1 MFLIFEFTDSKLLI
15 FLVTLLRPM
24 IQKLFKIFRKK
35 NPMDFLVDYVNDNLE
50 DIYMSKIENEKD
62 RELRDYCIRS
72 LAEKKYKKEM
82 DQFYRSC
89 MRVLI

>member
-1 MFLIFEFTDSKLLI
+1 
-15 FLVTLLRPM
+15 M
-24 IQKLFKIFRKK
+24 IEKLFKKFRKK
-35 NPMDFLVDYVNDNLE
+35 DPKDFLVDYVNDNLE

-89 MRVLI
+89 MRILR

>member
-1 MFLIFEFTDSKLLI
+1 
-15 FLVTLLRPM
+15 M

-35 NPMDFLVDYVNDNLE
+35 DPMDFLIDYMNDNLE

>member
-1 MFLIFEFTDSKLLI
+1 
-15 FLVTLLRPM
+15 M

-35 NPMDFLVDYVNDNLE
+35 DPMDFLIDYMNDNLE

-82 DQFYRSC
+82 DQFYKSC
-89 MRVLI
+89 MRVLK

>member
-1 MFLIFEFTDSKLLI
+1 
-15 FLVTLLRPM
+15 M
-24 IQKLFKIFRKK
+24 IQKLFKKFIKK
-35 NPMDFLVDYVNDNLE
+35 DPMDFLVDYVNDNLE
-50 DIYMSKIENEKD
+50 DLYMTKIENEKD

-89 MRVLI
+89 MRVLK

>member
-1 MFLIFEFTDSKLLI
+1 
-15 FLVTLLRPM
+15 M

-35 NPMDFLVDYVNDNLE
+35 DPMDFLVDYVNDNLE

-82 DQFYRSC
+82 DQFYKSC
-89 MRVLI
+89 LRVLS

>member
-1 MFLIFEFTDSKLLI
+1 
-15 FLVTLLRPM
+15 M

-35 NPMDFLVDYVNDNLE
+35 DPMDFLVDYVNDNLE

-89 MRVLI
+89 LRVLS

>member
-1 MFLIFEFTDSKLLI
+1 
-15 FLVTLLRPM
+15 M
-24 IQKLFKIFRKK
+24 IQKLFKKFIKK
-35 NPMDFLVDYVNDNLE
+35 DPMDFLVDYVNDNLE

-89 MRVLI
+89 IRVLK

>member
-1 MFLIFEFTDSKLLI
+1 
-15 FLVTLLRPM
+15 M
-24 IQKLFKIFRKK
+24 IQKLFKKFRKK
-35 NPMDFLVDYVNDNLE
+35 DPMDFLVDYVNDNLE

-82 DQFYRSC
+82 NQFYKSC
-89 MRVLI
+89 MRVLK

>member
-1 MFLIFEFTDSKLLI
+1 
-15 FLVTLLRPM
+15 M
-24 IQKLFKIFRKK
+24 IQKFLKYLRKK
-35 NPMDFLVDYVNDNLE
+35 NIMDFLVDYMNDNLE

-82 DQFYRSC
+82 DQFYKSC
-89 MRVLI
+89 MRVLK

>member
-1 MFLIFEFTDSKLLI
+1 
-15 FLVTLLRPM
+15 M

-35 NPMDFLVDYVNDNLE
+35 DPMDSLVDYMNDNPE

-82 DQFYRSC
+82 DQFYKSC
-89 MRVLI
+89 MRVLK

>member
-1 MFLIFEFTDSKLLI
+1 
-15 FLVTLLRPM
+15 M
-24 IQKLFKIFRKK
+24 IQKLFKKFRKK
-35 NPMDFLVDYVNDNLE
+35 DPMDFLVDYVNDNLE

-82 DQFYRSC
+82 NQFYKNC
-89 MRVLI
+89 IRVLR

>member
-1 MFLIFEFTDSKLLI
+1 MFLIFEFTYSKLLF
-15 FLVTLLRPM
+15 FLVTLIRSM
-24 IQKLFKIFRKK
+24 IEKLFKIFRKK
-35 NPMDFLVDYVNDNLE
+35 DPMDFLVDYVNDNLE

-89 MRVLI
+89 MRILR

>member
-1 MFLIFEFTDSKLLI
+1 
-15 FLVTLLRPM
+15 M
-24 IQKLFKIFRKK
+24 IEKLFKKFRKK
-35 NPMDFLVDYVNDNLE
+35 DPMDFLVDYVNDNLE

-82 DQFYRSC
+82 DQFYRIC
-89 MRVLI
+89 MRVLK

>member
-1 MFLIFEFTDSKLLI
+1 
-15 FLVTLLRPM
+15 M
-24 IQKLFKIFRKK
+24 IEKLFKKFRKK
-35 NPMDFLVDYVNDNLE
+35 DPMDFLVDYVNDNLE

-89 MRVLI
+89 LRVLS

>member
-1 MFLIFEFTDSKLLI
+1 
-15 FLVTLLRPM
+15 M
-24 IQKLFKIFRKK
+24 IQKLLKKFRKK
-35 NPMDFLVDYVNDNLE
+35 DPMDFLVDYVNDNLE

-89 MRVLI
+89 MRILR

>member
-1 MFLIFEFTDSKLLI
+1 
-15 FLVTLLRPM
+15 M
-24 IQKLFKIFRKK
+24 IEKLFKKFRKK
-35 NPMDFLVDYVNDNLE
+35 DPMDFLVDYVNDNLE

-82 DQFYRSC
+82 DQFYKSC
-89 MRVLI
+89 VRVLN

>member
-1 MFLIFEFTDSKLLI
+1 
-15 FLVTLLRPM
+15 M
-24 IQKLFKIFRKK
+24 IEKLFKIFRKK
-35 NPMDFLVDYVNDNLE
+35 DPMDFLVDYVNDNLE

-89 MRVLI
+89 MRILR

>member
-1 MFLIFEFTDSKLLI
+1 
-15 FLVTLLRPM
+15 M

-35 NPMDFLVDYVNDNLE
+35 DPMDFLVDYVNDNLE
-50 DIYMSKIENEKD
+50 DLYMTKIENEKD

-89 MRVLI
+89 LRVLR

>member
-1 MFLIFEFTDSKLLI
+1 
-15 FLVTLLRPM
+15 M
-24 IQKLFKIFRKK
+24 IQKLFKKFRKK
-35 NPMDFLVDYVNDNLE
+35 DPMDFLVDYVNDNLE

-62 RELRDYCIRS
+62 RELREYCIRS

-89 MRVLI
+89 MRVLR

>member
-1 MFLIFEFTDSKLLI
+1 
-15 FLVTLLRPM
+15 M
-24 IQKLFKIFRKK
+24 IQKLFKKFRKK
-35 NPMDFLVDYVNDNLE
+35 DPMDFLVDYVNDNLE

-89 MRVLI
+89 MRILR